1 MRGALH
7 QSVLAYRGMRYLWWA
22 LVLAFAAILA
32 YAWHDPPNP
41 PSGNSWLG
49 YTLGTIGA
57 VLILWLVAY
66 GVRKRSYG
74 SRLGKVQ
81 GWLSAHVYLGSA
93 LLLVVTL
100 HTGFQFGWNVHT
112 LAYALMC
119 VVIASGFL
127 GTWFYLRFPARMSEL
142 RAGASRDLLLGEI
155 ADLDQKALRLA
166 REMPAEFQEL
176 AASNRDRTVLGGSAR
191 ALLTGADRSRIV
203 LPASGGAAGSGQK
216 PVANHDQRAILDWLG
231 DRLSR
236 NTDGE
241 LGVRIQDLM
250 TLVAARRTLLKRLR
264 EDLRLQAWLEVWLYC
279 HVPVAFGLLA
289 ALVAHVF
296 SVFVYW

>member
-1 MRGALH
+1 MGNGLH
-7 QSVLAYRGMRYLWWA
+7 ESVLAYRRKRYLWLA
-22 LVLAFAAILA
+22 LGLGLGAVLA
-32 YAWHDPPNP
+32 YAWHDPPGP

-57 VLILWLVAY
+57 LLILWLLAY

-81 GWLSAHVYLGSA
+81 GWLSAHIYLGTG
-93 LLLVVTL
+93 LLVLVTL

-112 LAYALMC
+112 LAYGLMC
-119 VVIASGFL
+119 LVILSGFI
-127 GTWFYLRFPARMSEL
+127 GTALYLRYPARMSQL
-142 RAGASRDLLLGEI
+142 RAGTNRELLLAEI
-155 ADLDQKALRLA
+155 GDLDQKAARLA
-166 REMPAEFQEL
+166 RTMPAEFQEL
-176 AASNRDRTVLGGSAR
+176 VASNRDRTVVGGGAL
-191 ALLTGADRSRIV
+191 ALLQGTDRSRIV
-203 LPASGGAAGSGQK
+203 LPAAAGMAGSAQRPVPNPGQ
-216 PVANHDQRAILDWLG
+216 AAILAWLG

-241 LGVRIQDLM
+241 LGGRIQDLL
-250 TLVAARRTLLKRLR
+250 TLIAARRSLLQRLR
-264 EDLRLQAWLEVWLYC
+264 EDLRLQAWLQVWLYA

-289 ALVAHVF
+289 ALIAHVV